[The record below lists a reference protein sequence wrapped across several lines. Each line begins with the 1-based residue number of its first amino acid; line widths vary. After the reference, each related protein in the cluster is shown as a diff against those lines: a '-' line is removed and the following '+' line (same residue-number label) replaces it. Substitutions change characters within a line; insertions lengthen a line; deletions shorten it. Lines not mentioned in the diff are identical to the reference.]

1 MNSNRI
7 AFLVWPQLTTTFVI
21 GKARRGWRFACWC
34 WSFIYFFTD
43 CTNLYCMI
51 LLIYNF
57 RAFSFH
63 FQTKSIFQIG
73 FFTNKMFLYAVGG
86 SLIGQSLVVY
96 FPPLQTIFQ
105 TEALGFFDICL
116 LASLASSVLVL
127 DEIRKFIRRR
137 QNKELRTY
145 SNKMDLV

>member
-1 MNSNRI
+1 
-7 AFLVWPQLTTTFVI
+7 
-21 GKARRGWRFACWC
+21 
-34 WSFIYFFTD
+34 
-43 CTNLYCMI
+43 
-51 LLIYNF
+51 
-57 RAFSFH
+57 
-63 FQTKSIFQIG
+63 
-73 FFTNKMFLYAVGG
+73 MFLYAVGG

-105 TEALGFFDICL
+105 TEALGFLDICL